1 MRTVIIF
8 CLCLFTFTVQA
19 QDDVNYT
26 YMDSLF
32 QQLPEV
38 LVKGERPV
46 VKAERGKLI
55 YDLPRMVERLPVN
68 NAYEAVKELPGIVE
82 QDGNLTLGG
91 RGITVV
97 INGKVSTLDK
107 EDLRTVLENTPVSRL
122 EKAEIMYAAPARYR
136 IRGAMVNVILKSNI
150 GQKPALSGEVAAMYE
165 QSRREDI
172 AGRGNLLYTS
182 RRFSVDVMYSYG
194 FKHTTFG
201 LDKQSW
207 HTMAGEVHELD
218 LKTEAKGYGGRH
230 NLRLGADYDF
240 GKKNLLSVVY
250 NTQYRYG
257 QDCTKM
263 RGTAHSDKTDDGDRQ
278 LHNVAADYQSSFG
291 LSAGMDFLF
300 FSSPSQTF
308 LQKDMQSVRQ
318 TLNYDSNQRINRWLF
333 YANQLHSLQGGTEIN
348 YGVKYTT
355 THDNS
360 YQFYRDGETGALIPD
375 NSEKLLRKEYTLN
388 MYTGA
393 SHSFGKKFS
402 AEVSL
407 AAELYHA
414 EGRHSWMLYPTVN
427 TTYTPADGHTL
438 QMSFTSNRKYPAYW
452 QLQPIIQ
459 YVDSYT
465 EAHGNPDLKPSSN
478 YSLDLNYLY
487 KNRYMIGVNY
497 NYTPDYFMQLP
508 YQLPDRLAEVDQF
521 VNYDFQKRWTIQTM
535 ASYKVSTWWN
545 GRIFAF
551 GLFSHDKNS
560 HFHDIAFNRH
570 KFSVILNTTNTF
582 ILSKKP
588 NIIGTLAGFYQS
600 RAIQGVYN
608 LSPICNIST
617 SLQWTSPDGKT
628 KVILKGN
635 EIGRASCRERV

>member
-182 RRFSVDVMYSYG
+182 RRFSADVMYSYG

-263 RGTAHSDKTDDGDRQ
+263 RGTAHSDKTDDGSRQ
-278 LHNVAADYQSSFG
+278 LHNVTADYQSSFG

-360 YQFYRDGETGALIPD
+360 YQFYRDGETGALTPD

-487 KNRYMIGVNY
+487 KNKYMIGVNY
-497 NYTPDYFMQLP
+497 NYTPDYFVQLP
-508 YQLPDRLAEVDQF
+508 YQLPDRLAEMNQF

-535 ASYKVSTWWN
+535 ASYKVGTWWN

-560 HFHDIAFNRH
+560 HFHDMH
-570 KFSVILNTTNTF
+570 
-582 ILSKKP
+582 
-588 NIIGTLAGFYQS
+588 
-600 RAIQGVYN
+600 
-608 LSPICNIST
+608 ST
-617 SLQWTSPDGKT
+617 GINS
-628 KVILKGN
+628 
-635 EIGRASCRERV
+635 ASS

>member
-182 RRFSVDVMYSYG
+182 RRFSADVMYSYG

-201 LDKQSW
+201 LDKHSW
-207 HTMAGEVHELD
+207 HTMVGEVHELD

-263 RGTAHSDKTDDGDRQ
+263 RGTAHSEKTDDGSRQ
-278 LHNVAADYQSSFG
+278 LHNVTADYQSSFG

-427 TTYTPADGHTL
+427 TTYTLADGHTL

-487 KNRYMIGVNY
+487 KSKYMIGVNY
-497 NYTPDYFMQLP
+497 NYTPDYFVQLP
-508 YQLPDRLAEVDQF
+508 YQLPDRLAEMNQF

-560 HFHDIAFNRH
+560 HFHDIAFDRY

-588 NIIGTLAGFYQS
+588 NIVRWLVFTNHVPY
-600 RAIQGVYN
+600 
-608 LSPICNIST
+608 
-617 SLQWTSPDGKT
+617 
-628 KVILKGN
+628 KGC
-635 EIGRASCRERV
+635 IT

>member
-182 RRFSVDVMYSYG
+182 RRFSADVMYSYG

-240 GKKNLLSVVY
+240 GKKNLLNVVY

-263 RGTAHSDKTDDGDRQ
+263 RGTAHSDKTDDGSRQ
-278 LHNVAADYQSSFG
+278 LHNVTADYQSSFG

-487 KNRYMIGVNY
+487 KNKYMIGVNY
-497 NYTPDYFMQLP
+497 NYTPDYFVQLP
-508 YQLPDRLAEVDQF
+508 YQLPDRLAEMNQF

-560 HFHDIAFNRH
+560 HFHDIAFDRH

-608 LSPICNIST
+608 LRG
-617 SLQWTSPDGKT
+617 L
-628 KVILKGN
+628 L
-635 EIGRASCRERV
+635 

>member
-182 RRFSVDVMYSYG
+182 RRFSADVMYSYG

-263 RGTAHSDKTDDGDRQ
+263 RGTAHSDKTDDGSRQ
-278 LHNVAADYQSSFG
+278 LHNVTADYQSSFG

-360 YQFYRDGETGALIPD
+360 YQFYRDGETGALISD

-487 KNRYMIGVNY
+487 KNKYMIGVNY
-497 NYTPDYFMQLP
+497 NYAPDYFVQLP
-508 YQLPDRLAEVDQF
+508 YQLPDRLAEMNQF

-535 ASYKVSTWWN
+535 ASYNTAVFSGIPISLQKFRMQVQSSEFTKVS
-545 GRIFAF
+545 
-551 GLFSHDKNS
+551 K
-560 HFHDIAFNRH
+560 
-570 KFSVILNTTNTF
+570 
-582 ILSKKP
+582 
-588 NIIGTLAGFYQS
+588 
-600 RAIQGVYN
+600 
-608 LSPICNIST
+608 
-617 SLQWTSPDGKT
+617 
-628 KVILKGN
+628 
-635 EIGRASCRERV
+635 